1 MSNRKGTK
9 RKSVGPAPVFLGSTT
24 RSQARQL
31 DEALRA
37 STASTSGTQN
47 PPPERRGQN
56 NQVQP
61 GLAAVAPPGP
71 QPAVEAAGA
80 PPAVDVQVQP
90 GPRVQVAAAA
100 AAPPGHL
107 FRPAAPAE
115 QIQQVGFAPGR
126 APPVQVQPGP
136 RVQVAAA
143 AAAPPGHLFR
153 PAAPAEQI
161 QQVGFAPGRAPPVR
175 QQRFMPAAPNV
186 PIPGPQVVNR
196 LINMPAPEINF
207 NGEPYIQHIGPN
219 NVPIQHG
226 NMQNLVPNMPN
237 VNPIQQQHVQH
248 VQNQMHHYQPNMQ
261 NLAPIHN
268 VNRIIDD
275 NIPIQRQPNMQ
286 NLAPNYAMYNIDIGG
301 MQGVGGEI
309 QDGIVNQG
317 QGVNY
322 GQVGQPIVQNVDR
335 PPQQL
340 LSMSAPLGA
349 GISQQIKDKIVGG
362 LYVDFSSLLENDGGG
377 ERLVESVSDKVFGL
391 NEMGQLVMKQSPKA
405 AKLLTIHAWSNAF
418 FVFAAIYL
426 KAHPA
431 CMQELLKY
439 GDTIRKA
446 AGRFEGG
453 GWREYDRQFRL
464 RQESRNWPW
473 TIIDQELWLFYVAVP
488 IVNKPNFAP
497 RTFQQ
502 RSFRAQNSAI
512 AGRAPYAG
520 GSRMRPN
527 GKPRPACFDFN
538 GIGCIRPNCMFR
550 HVCQSCFKGGH
561 TAKQC
566 ARKAKQT
573 NTKSG

>member
-80 PPAVDVQVQP
+80 PPAVD
-90 GPRVQVAAAA
+90 
-100 AAPPGHL
+100 
-107 FRPAAPAE
+107 
-115 QIQQVGFAPGR
+115 
-126 APPVQVQPGP
+126 VQVQPGP

-377 ERLVESVSDKVFGL
+377 
-391 NEMGQLVMKQSPKA
+391 
-405 AKLLTIHAWSNAF
+405 
-418 FVFAAIYL
+418 
-426 KAHPA
+426 
-431 CMQELLKY
+431 
-439 GDTIRKA
+439 
-446 AGRFEGG
+446 
-453 GWREYDRQFRL
+453 
-464 RQESRNWPW
+464 
-473 TIIDQELWLFYVAVP
+473 
-488 IVNKPNFAP
+488 
-497 RTFQQ
+497 
-502 RSFRAQNSAI
+502 
-512 AGRAPYAG
+512 
-520 GSRMRPN
+520 
-527 GKPRPACFDFN
+527 
-538 GIGCIRPNCMFR
+538 
-550 HVCQSCFKGGH
+550 
-561 TAKQC
+561 
-566 ARKAKQT
+566 
-573 NTKSG
+573 